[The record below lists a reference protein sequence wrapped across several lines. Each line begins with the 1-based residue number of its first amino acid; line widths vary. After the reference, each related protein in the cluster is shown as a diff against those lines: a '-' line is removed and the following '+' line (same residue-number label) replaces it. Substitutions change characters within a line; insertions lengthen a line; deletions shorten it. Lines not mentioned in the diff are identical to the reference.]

1 MKTEAK
7 KAKEFLRNYRL
18 KVRMVRSAAT
28 EYSEAS
34 SAAHMITACAG
45 NDGGSSGS
53 HSQQKMADAAVRML
67 DHADDIAASV
77 AKLTQEYELRK
88 EVIEEVGTRNALWG
102 EVLHRVYVDGLTIPE
117 LHHYLERDRSHPYD
131 RSSVYRLHDRA
142 LEKAYEVMVE
152 MGLA

>member
-28 EYSEAS
+28 EYSMAS
-34 SAAHMITACAG
+34 STAHMITACAG
-45 NDGGSSGS
+45 DMGGGGS

-77 AKLTQEYELRK
+77 AALTEEYELRRK
-88 EVIEEVGTRNALWG
+88 VIERTGEKNALWG

-117 LHHYLERDRSHPYD
+117 LHRFLERDRSHPYD